1 MSWVKTAERI
11 EAIEAAHKRAL
22 IRAKFGVSNHVPV
35 EEGPVL
41 APVLI
46 GSEGGHFTKG
56 GDRISYPGAYSK
68 KGFSNMVYRASTRKI
83 IVPTGQ

>member
-11 EAIEAAHKRAL
+11 EAIEAAHKRTL
-22 IRAKFGVSNHVPV
+22 IRAKFNVSNAVPV
-35 EEGPVL
+35 MEGAVL

-46 GSEGGHFTKG
+46 GSKGGHFTKG
-56 GDRISYPGAYSK
+56 GDPIAHPTAYAK
-68 KGFSNMVYRASTRKI
+68 RGWSNMVYRASTQKI